1 MENTI
6 KNSCGGKG
14 CRITILPADKPNH
27 FDITFKKTS
36 RIMYVNP
43 MKIGNIKTLLKNNK

>member
-14 CRITILPADKPNH
+14 CRITVLPSDKPNH

-36 RIMYVNP
+36 RTMYVNP
-43 MKIGNIKTLLKNNK
+43 IKIGNINISDKKNR